1 MAHRSARLTV
11 FGRQLLVQ
19 RIDQEGMSV
28 ALAAEMSGVSRQ
40 TATKWLRRH
49 RAHGPEGLEDRS
61 SRPRTSP
68 RASSPELV
76 AAVLA
81 ERHTTRYGPHRLA
94 YRLGVPR
101 STIGDILRREGR
113 SRLADLDG
121 PTGAVVRYVRD
132 HPGELLHVDVKKLGR
147 IPDGGGHRF
156 LGRDGTPRS
165 RAGYDYIHSALDDC
179 SRVAYSEIHPD
190 ERGVTCAGFLERA
203 VAWFASLGVTIERV
217 MTDNARNYTD
227 SRAFQIVLLDHGAR
241 HKRIRAYRPQTN
253 GKAERFNG
261 TLLRE
266 WAYVRLYA
274 TNAQRLATLKDFI
287 DDYNHRRPHTALG
300 GLTPMAALVN
310 DLSVNHI

>member
-1 MAHRSARLTV
+1 MAHRSARLTM

-19 RIDQEGMSV
+19 RIEQEGMSV
-28 ALAAEMSGVSRQ
+28 ALAAEMAGVSRQ
-40 TATKWLRRH
+40 TATKWVQRH
-49 RAHGPEGLEDRS
+49 RAQGPEGLEDRS

-68 RASSPELV
+68 RASPAELV

-81 ERHTTRYGPHRLA
+81 ERHATRYGPHRLA

-121 PTGAVVRYVRD
+121 PTGAVMRYVRD

-165 RAGYDYIHSALDDC
+165 RAGYDYIHSAIDDH
-179 SRVAYSEIHPD
+179 SRVAYSEVHPD

-203 VAWFASLGVTIERV
+203 VAWFASRGVTIERV

-227 SRAFQIVLLDHGAR
+227 SRAFQVVLLHHGAR

-261 TLLRE
+261 TLIRE

-274 TNAQRLATLKDFI
+274 TNAQRVAALQDFI

-310 DLSVNHI
+310 NVSVNHI

>member
-1 MAHRSARLTV
+1 MAHRSARLTM
-11 FGRQLLVQ
+11 FGRQLLVH
-19 RIDQEGMSV
+19 RIEEEGMSV

-49 RAHGPEGLEDRS
+49 RDQGPVGLGDRS

-76 AAVLA
+76 AAVLG
-81 ERHTTRYGPHRLA
+81 ERHATRYGPHRLA
-94 YRLGVPR
+94 HRLGVPR

-113 SRLADLDG
+113 SRLADLDR
-121 PTGAVVRYVRD
+121 PTGVVVRYVRD
-132 HPGELLHVDVKKLGR
+132 HPGELVHIDVKKLGR

-156 LGRDGTPRS
+156 LGRDGTPHS
-165 RAGYDYIHSALDDC
+165 RAGYDFIHSAIDDH

-190 ERGVTCAGFLERA
+190 ERGVTCASFLERA
-203 VAWFASLGVTIERV
+203 VTWFASLGVGIERV

-227 SRAFQIVLLDHGAR
+227 SRAFQVVLLDLGAH

-266 WAYVRLYA
+266 WAYVRLYG
-274 TNAQRLATLKDFI
+274 TNAERAAALGDFI
-287 DDYNHRRPHTALG
+287 DDYNHRRPHSAIG
-300 GLTPMAALVN
+300 GLTPMARLVN
-310 DLSVNHI
+310 DVSVNHS